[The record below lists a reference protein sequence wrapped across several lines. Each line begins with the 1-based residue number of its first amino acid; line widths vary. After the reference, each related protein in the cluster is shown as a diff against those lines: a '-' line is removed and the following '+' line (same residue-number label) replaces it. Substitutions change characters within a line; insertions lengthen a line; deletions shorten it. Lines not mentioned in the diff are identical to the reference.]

1 MKIELDFT
9 EDSKNR
15 IDSYQ
20 NGVIIINGES
30 YLSSVVVTPEK
41 VIPEWGPDSHN
52 DLASQHIAQIITLNP
67 EIIIFGTGQHTIQL
81 DQELLIPVLDAGIGY
96 EIMDTGAACRC
107 YNLLMGEGR
116 NVASGLLQINI

>member
-20 NGVIIINGES
+20 NGIIIINGES
-30 YLSSVVVTPEK
+30 FSSSVIVTPEK
-41 VIPEWGPDSHN
+41 VISEWGPESHI
-52 DLASQHIAQIITLNP
+52 DLASHHIAQITRLNP

-81 DQELLIPVLDAGIGY
+81 DNELLIPVLDAGIGY

-116 NVASGLLQINI
+116 KVATGLLQIKC

>member
-9 EDSKNR
+9 EDSNNR

-20 NGVIIINGES
+20 NGIIIINGES
-30 YLSSVVVTPEK
+30 YSSSVIVTPDK
-41 VIPEWGPDSHN
+41 VISEWGPDNHN
-52 DLASQHIAQIITLNP
+52 DLASQHIIQITSLNP
-67 EIIIFGTGQHTIQL
+67 EIIIIGTGQHTIQL
-81 DQELLIPVLDAGIGY
+81 DHVLLIPMLDAGIGY

-116 NVASGLLQINI
+116 KVATGLLQIKN

>member
-20 NGVIIINGES
+20 NGIIIINGES
-30 YLSSVVVTPEK
+30 YSSSIIVTPDK
-41 VIPEWGPDSHN
+41 VISEWGPKSHT
-52 DLASQHIAQIITLNP
+52 DLATQHIAQIITLNP
-67 EIIIFGTGQHTIQL
+67 EIIIFGTGKQTIQL
-81 DQELLIPVLDAGIGY
+81 GHELLIPVLDAGIGY
-96 EIMDTGAACRC
+96 EVMDTGAACRC

-116 NVASGLLQINI
+116 DVATGLLQLKN